1 MCAAAPALFRAA
13 RGDVAFRVLP
23 VGGPRR
29 LIGRL
34 AALRLVLLV
43 LLVLLAIEVLIA
55 HLILSIA
62 IHVSIALSAALA
74 GGALALLS
82 HHLLS

>member
-1 MCAAAPALFRAA
+1 MCAVTSALFRAA

-74 GGALALLS
+74 GALALLS